1 MLRRTVGAWVGAAL
15 IAVST
20 IACSQSD
27 PGVTTAVKTKLAAD
41 DVVKAY
47 RIDVD
52 TKDHVVTLS
61 GAVDT
66 PAARTRAVE
75 LARGTEG
82 VRDVVDQLTVTPG
95 ATPTTGVD
103 DAVSREAREAT
114 AEGKAAA
121 DRAGDKAESK
131 IDAAQRKADEKT
143 DEAQRKAGEATD
155 KAGNAISN
163 AALTTAVKTKL
174 LAADDVPGT
183 KIDVDSNNGIVTL
196 SGTVRT
202 AAERTR
208 AVAIA
213 KGTDG
218 VKSVVDKLKIG
229 Q

>member
-1 MLRRTVGAWVGAAL
+1 MFRKTFGAWLGAAV

-20 IACSQSD
+20 IACSQTD
-27 PGVTTAVKTKLAAD
+27 PGVTTAVKSKFAAD

-66 PAARTRAVE
+66 PAARARAVE

-82 VRDVVDQLTVTPG
+82 VKDVVDRLTVAPG

-103 DAVSREAREAT
+103 DAISREAREAK

-121 DRAGDKAESK
+121 DRAEDKT
-131 IDAAQRKADEKT
+131 DAAQRKAGDAA
-143 DEAQRKAGEATD
+143 DRAGDAT
-155 KAGNAISN
+155 GN
-163 AALTTAVKTKL
+163 AALTAAVKTKF
-174 LAADDVPGT
+174 LADTDVSGLR
-183 KIDVDSNNGIVTL
+183 IDVDSNNGVVTL
-196 SGTVRT
+196 TGTVRT
-202 AAERTR
+202 AAEKKK
-208 AVAIA
+208 AIAIA
-213 KGTDG
+213 KDTDG
-218 VKSVVDKLKIG
+218 VKSVVDRLKVG

>member
-1 MLRRTVGAWVGAAL
+1 MFRKTFGAWLGAAV

-20 IACSQSD
+20 IACSQTD
-27 PGVTTAVKTKLAAD
+27 PGVTTAVKSKFAAD

-66 PAARTRAVE
+66 PAARARAVE

-82 VRDVVDQLTVTPG
+82 VRDVVDQLTVAPG

-121 DRAGDKAESK
+121 NRADDKT
-131 IDAAQRKADEKT
+131 DAAQRKAGDAA
-143 DEAQRKAGEATD
+143 DRAGDAT
-155 KAGNAISN
+155 GN
-163 AALTTAVKTKL
+163 AALTAAVKTKF
-174 LAADDVPGT
+174 LADTGVSGLR
-183 KIDVDSNNGIVTL
+183 IDVDSNNGVVTL
-196 SGTVRT
+196 TGTVPT
-202 AAERTR
+202 AAEKKK
-208 AVAIA
+208 ALAIA
-213 KGTDG
+213 KDTDG
-218 VKSVVDKLKIG
+218 VKSVVDRLKVG
-229 Q
+229 R